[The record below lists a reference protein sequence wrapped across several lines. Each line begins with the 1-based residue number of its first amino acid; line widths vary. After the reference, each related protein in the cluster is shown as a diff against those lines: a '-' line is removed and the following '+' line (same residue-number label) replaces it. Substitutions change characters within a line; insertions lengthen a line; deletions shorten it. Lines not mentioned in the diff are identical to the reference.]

1 MAGCRVSNKETLSLS
16 ADCAERAERVRRR
29 GAEVAGRFAEG
40 VRTLVAQGK
49 PVAITEY
56 GTKEYT

>member
-1 MAGCRVSNKETLSLS
+1 MSNKETLSLS